1 MSLKECY
8 EKTGADYEDVLS
20 RLRSEGLV
28 RKFAVKFLDDDS
40 YAALKDAMAAGNALE
55 AFRGAH
61 TLKGVAQNLG
71 FGPLY
76 KAAAQVTEVLRPSEN
91 SSGDMEKATELMPA
105 VDEEYARTIAAIKE
119 L

>member
-8 EKTGADYEDVLS
+8 EKMGADYEDVLS

-40 YAALKDAMAAGNALE
+40 YAALKDAMAAGNAPE
-55 AFRGAH
+55 AF
-61 TLKGVAQNLG
+61 L
-71 FGPLY
+71 GPLY

-91 SSGDMEKATELMPA
+91 SSGDMEKAAELMPA

>member
-1 MSLKECY
+1 MKPPVG
-8 EKTGADYEDVLS
+8 TIPV
-20 RLRSEGLV
+20 
-28 RKFAVKFLDDDS
+28 S
-40 YAALKDAMAAGNALE
+40 YTHL
-55 AFRGAH
+55 
-61 TLKGVAQNLG
+61 
-71 FGPLY
+71 PLY

>member
-1 MSLKECY
+1 M
-8 EKTGADYEDVLS
+8 TA
-20 RLRSEGLV
+20 
-28 RKFAVKFLDDDS
+28 

>member
-1 MSLKECY
+1 MTVKECY
-8 EKTGADYEDVLS
+8 EQMGADYEGVLG
-20 RLRSEGLV
+20 RLRSERLIK
-28 RKFAVKFLDDDS
+28 KFAKKFLDDGS
-40 YAALKDAMAAGNALE
+40 FQSLKDNLAQGNGEE
-55 AFRGAH
+55 AFRAAH